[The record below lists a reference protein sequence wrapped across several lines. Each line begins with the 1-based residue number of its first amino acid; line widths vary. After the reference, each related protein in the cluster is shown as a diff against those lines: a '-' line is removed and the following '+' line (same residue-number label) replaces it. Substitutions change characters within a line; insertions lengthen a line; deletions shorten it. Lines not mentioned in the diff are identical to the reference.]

1 MTKYDKKGG
10 IFPLWKANHFQDKHE
25 RIYFGNLKSLLSF
38 KVPGRTVKKSHF
50 WHSANGIDIT
60 KSNGKIAIFVGFA
73 LQSGLFR
80 VKTQSGAKKEI
91 SE

>member
-38 KVPGRTVKKSHF
+38 KVPAEPSKK
-50 WHSANGIDIT
+50 
-60 KSNGKIAIFVGFA
+60 AIFGTAQTVLT
-73 LQSGLFR
+73 LQNLMG
-80 VKTQSGAKKEI
+80 K
-91 SE
+91 